1 MTQAYYSPQANYYQ
15 NQMRNIANGYNY
27 GYQMQNVQPATF
39 QQPINQFPCRAV
51 GSIDEAKGAILDNL
65 TIPYVFTN
73 FPNNEIYVK
82 YTENTTGQAKTVI
95 FVPKIEEK
103 KEVFN
108 ENVFEKKIEELEEKI
123 KFLNNEILLIKG
135 GFKDVQSTNDT
146 DVKDVAKS
154 NGRNAKDVQQ

>member
-1 MTQAYYSPQANYYQ
+1 MTHAYYSPQTNFYQ
-15 NQMRNIANGYNY
+15 NQMRNIVGGYNY
-27 GYQMQNVQPATF
+27 NYPMQNFQPATA
-39 QQPINQFPCRAV
+39 QPPINQFPCRAV

-95 FVPKIEEK
+95 FVPKVEEK
-103 KEVFN
+103 QEFVSQDYLKER
-108 ENVFEKKIEELEEKI
+108 IDELEAEVKS
-123 KFLNNEILLIKG
+123 LNNEILLLKG
-135 GFKDVQSTNDT
+135 GYKNVQSADDT

-154 NGRNAKDVQQ
+154 NGRNAKNV

>member
-1 MTQAYYSPQANYYQ
+1 MTQGYYSPQAHFYQ

-27 GYQMQNVQPATF
+27 GYPAQNFQPATS
-39 QQPINQFPCRAV
+39 QAPLNQFPCRAV

-82 YTENTTGQAKTVI
+82 YTENTTGQARTVI

-103 KEVFN
+103 KEVIN
-108 ENVFEKKIEELEEKI
+108 ENYLAKRVDELEAELKA
-123 KFLNNEILLIKG
+123 LNNEILLIKG
-135 GFKDVQSTNDT
+135 GYKDVQSTDDT
-146 DVKDVAKS
+146 DIKDVAKS
-154 NGRNAKDVQQ
+154 NGRNAKNV

>member
-1 MTQAYYSPQANYYQ
+1 MTHAYYSPQTNFYQ
-15 NQMRNIANGYNY
+15 NQMRNIAGGYNY
-27 GYQMQNVQPATF
+27 NYPMQNFQPATA
-39 QQPINQFPCRAV
+39 QPPINQFPCRAV

-95 FVPKIEEK
+95 FVPKVEEK
-103 KEVFN
+103 QEFVSQDYLKER
-108 ENVFEKKIEELEEKI
+108 IDELEAEVKS
-123 KFLNNEILLIKG
+123 LNNEILLLKG
-135 GFKDVQSTNDT
+135 DYKNVQSTDDT

-154 NGRNAKDVQQ
+154 NGRNAKNVQ